1 MLNCAEFASVN
12 KKEEEVLLST
22 QKRIGQRLTQLR
34 KIKGY
39 TSYET
44 FAYDYEIPRMQ
55 YWRLE
60 KGKANITLKS
70 LMKLLFIHKISID
83 DFFAALPRESKS
95 K

>member
-1 MLNCAEFASVN
+1 MLNCAEFAFVN

-34 KIKGY
+34 KTKGY

-70 LMKLLFIHKISID
+70 LVRLLHIHKMTID
-83 DFFAALPRESKS
+83 EFFAALPKELKS